1 MKEQKEKIVEAL
13 QNSKVL
19 IQELE
24 NYIGTNNH
32 IGQLWIDNLSTQLEI
47 IKHDLFRIVEN

>member
-19 IQELE
+19 ILELE
-24 NYIGTNNH
+24 NYISTDNH
-32 IGQLWIDNLSTQLEI
+32 ISKLWIENLSTQLEI

>member
-32 IGQLWIDNLSTQLEI
+32 IGQLWFVNY
-47 IKHDLFRIVEN
+47 F